1 MYSVDTPI
9 ADLALDAKTSNNDD
23 EKEHCLFIDE
33 AYLLQEHSKQE
44 NKCANKNNFFDPLK
58 IFCGN
63 IFFLLG
69 ENKNKKQMVVW
80 FR

>member
-1 MYSVDTPI
+1 MYAVDTPI

-44 NKCANKNNFFDPLK
+44 SKCANKNNFFDPLK
-58 IFCGN
+58 N
-63 IFFLLG
+63 ILWQYPLPVMR
-69 ENKNKKQMVVW
+69 KQK
-80 FR
+80 